1 MEKRIRLILVCAVV
15 LALAI
20 AGGCLPGKVASIDF
34 TEEGYEDQVVVEEDD
49 TSNPG
54 SASVSVMA
62 PNYYKWEHQHGLVLR
77 RGRVYTKDAYL
88 GNFRAVLKVNIV
100 LDEAA
105 APQSASDGFIIG
117 IGFKEQSEAII
128 PNFFKAVQFYGN
140 HTDLTDS
147 TEAYTVLP
155 HMLYDTAVSVFDS
168 EIDYVPPYITEL
180 MPGLVIGATMEDGD
194 NTIVIE
200 RTGGTIEVRVNGSLV
215 GEYES
220 EYLLSDY
227 DDNVN
232 LLFDNL
238 DPELPVRIGVFSACA
253 HIDGSA
259 DEGVFLQSLDIYAD
273 EVVSD

>member
-1 MEKRIRLILVCAVV
+1 MTRNFRLFLTCAAVMA
-15 LALAI
+15 LALA
-20 AGGCLPGKVASIDF
+20 GGCAPVKVASIDF
-34 TEEGYEDQVVVEEDD
+34 TEDGYEAQVVIEEDD
-49 TSNPG
+49 TSAPG
-54 SASVSVMA
+54 TDSAEPMA

-88 GNFRAVLKVNIV
+88 GNFKAVLKVSIV
-100 LDEAA
+100 LGEAA
-105 APQSASDGFIIG
+105 VPQGASDGFIIG

-147 TEAYTVLP
+147 IEAYTVFP
-155 HMLYDTAVSVFDS
+155 HMLYESAVSVFDS
-168 EIDYVPPYITEL
+168 EIEDVKPFVTEL
-180 MPGLVIGATMEDGD
+180 MPGLVIGATMEEGE

-200 RTGGTIEVRVNGSLV
+200 RTGGTIEVRVNESLV

-220 EYLLSDY
+220 EYILPDY
-227 DDNVN
+227 DIVN

-238 DPELPVRIGVFSACA
+238 NPDLPIRIGVFSACA
-253 HIDGSA
+253 HIDGST

-273 EVVSD
+273 EVVTD